1 MMEKDF
7 NPVIKAV
14 QNLRKLSTDIT
25 LTHKEIVEGNDGI
38 IKKIDEAGELIVLFN
53 DCIIINLWLN
63 EKAKLLENII
73 VLLGILRSIEDKFIN
88 KDRSNLLE
96 IRQAYNHYKDVV
108 INILIEMQNVGN
120 SIFTAEN
127 LQKWDSIWE
136 IISKNL
142 NRILSTSESYKLKLT
157 LMENLEPDEIDAL
170 TLDILKYIPWS
181 YPDSE
186 DQNYERQYAEAYD
199 ELNQSLSEK
208 KNVWNKVL
216 SVLTGGMDETSA
228 HRLSIKR

>member
-73 VLLGILRSIEDKFIN
+73 VLLGILRSVEDKFIN

-216 SVLTGGMDETSA
+216 SVLAGGMDETSA

>member
-157 LMENLEPDEIDAL
+157 LMEKLEPDEIDAL

-216 SVLTGGMDETSA
+216 SVLAGGMDETSA

>member
-216 SVLTGGMDETSA
+216 SVLAGGMDETSA

>member
-1 MMEKDF
+1 MEKDF

-216 SVLTGGMDETSA
+216 SVLAGGMDETSA

>member
-216 SVLTGGMDETSA
+216 SVLAGGTEETSA